1 MLTRPRHRFNPYGES
16 VFSEMD
22 TTKHDKRKSKL
33 IFGFSGKG
41 LMDIESNVDA
51 QIAIL
56 VDVLKQKI
64 AGGGGNAVIDFG
76 RMLQNFQVD
85 LITLSGM
92 GKAWGNL
99 ATDKDHFDYL
109 KSGDETF
116 AFIQSA
122 AMVPSRESYL
132 ALKTLPVFC
141 Q

>member
-1 MLTRPRHRFNPYGES
+1 
-16 VFSEMD
+16 MD
-22 TTKHDKRKSKL
+22 TNKHDKRKSKL

-51 QIAIL
+51 QISIL

-64 AGGGGNAVIDFG
+64 AGGGGDHAVIDFG
-76 RMLQNFQVD
+76 RTLQNFQVD

-109 KSGDETF
+109 KNGDESF

-122 AMVPSRESYL
+122 AMVPSRE
-132 ALKTLPVFC
+132 F
-141 Q
+141 